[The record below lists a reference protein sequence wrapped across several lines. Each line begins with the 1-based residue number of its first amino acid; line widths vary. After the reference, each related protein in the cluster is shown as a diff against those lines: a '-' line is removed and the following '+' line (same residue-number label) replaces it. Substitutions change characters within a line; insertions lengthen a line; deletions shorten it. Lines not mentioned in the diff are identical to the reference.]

1 MSGKSGTADEN
12 WLGSEG
18 APLFDEEIE
27 KALQLAFEARHP
39 WDVRRDSSAMVVL
52 RGRLDKIVNTP
63 DGKMLT
69 REKAIALLR
78 ALSESVKPATQI
90 PEGLVQKN
98 HPAIVLL
105 DEFIDALADLN
116 RGKAHDDLFA
126 TASNQTHRALSL
138 KQLREDEALLDLV
151 QLVKDMEK
159 VSTKKAEEWVAERMK
174 RSGRTRMGKT
184 IDLKTL
190 QSLRRHR
197 NAKTP
202 VARLEYEL
210 FYKSR

>member
-1 MSGKSGTADEN
+1 MSRQTDTADEKRFR
-12 WLGSEG
+12 SEG
-18 APLFDEEIE
+18 ALLSDEELE
-27 KALQLAFEARHP
+27 SALQLAFEARDP
-39 WDVRRDSSAMVVL
+39 RDVRRDSSAMVVL
-52 RGRLDKIVNTP
+52 RGRLDEMVDTP
-63 DGKMLT
+63 GGRKLT
-69 REKAIALLR
+69 RERAIALLR
-78 ALSESVKPATQI
+78 AISESVKPATQI
-90 PEGLVQKN
+90 AEGSVPKN

-105 DEFIDALADLN
+105 DEFIDALADLK

-126 TASNQTHRALSL
+126 TAPNQTHRALCL
-138 KQLREDEALLDLV
+138 KQMREDEALLDLV
-151 QLVKDMEK
+151 ELIKDMEK
-159 VSTKKAEEWVAERMK
+159 VSTKKAEEWVAKKMK

-197 NAKTP
+197 KAKTP